1 MTAVTL
7 SERGGI
13 KRLYK
18 RNLLPVRRRKVGE
31 ARDAGLLRKV
41 EERYSGYDVQDLDG
55 DKVGSVDAAYVNED
69 NQQEYIAVSGG
80 VSSLLPGTSGS
91 YIIPVDICTV
101 DNNQGVIQV
110 NAQKD
115 AVKNS
120 PSLQGGS
127 DPTPEYA
134 AQVRSYYGL

>member
-1 MTAVTL
+1 M
-7 SERGGI
+7 S
-13 KRLYK
+13 
-18 RNLLPVRRRKVGE
+18 E

-41 EERYSGYDVQDLDG
+41 EERYSGYDVQDVDG

-80 VSSLLPGTSGS
+80 VSSLIPGTSGS
-91 YIIPVDICTV
+91 HLIPVDICTV

-110 NAQKD
+110 DAQKD
-115 AVKNS
+115 AVENS

-127 DPTPEYA
+127 DLTPEYER
-134 AQVRSYYGL
+134 QVRSYYGL

>member
-1 MTAVTL
+1 M
-7 SERGGI
+7 
-13 KRLYK
+13 
-18 RNLLPVRRRKVGE
+18 GE

-115 AVKNS
+115 TVKNS

>member
-1 MTAVTL
+1 M
-7 SERGGI
+7 
-13 KRLYK
+13 
-18 RNLLPVRRRKVGE
+18 GE

-110 NAQKD
+110 DAQKD

-127 DPTPEYA
+127 DLTPEYA